1 MKWRVIVFGVI
12 KWLIVIS
19 YLILTLSFV
28 RLRSQQVVCSG
39 IQINISDS
47 LQNAFITKEDVKK
60 LIEKH
65 HKNLVGIPVSMINT
79 YEIEQYLKKM
89 QSVKMAEVYSNID
102 GIINIDI
109 KQRKPMVRIINRYNQ
124 GYYIDSEGQ
133 ILPLSSKFTSHV
145 LIMNGN
151 IIEPFEISSNI
162 KIMDWCDGRTG
173 DIPLICKLLEFAKY
187 ITQDE
192 FWKAQISQVYV
203 ESSTRIELIPRVGAH
218 TILLGSLD
226 GYEMKLKKLKLFYET
241 ALPEEG
247 WNKYKQINLKYS
259 NQIVCT
265 KK

>member
-12 KWLIVIS
+12 KWVIVLS
-19 YLILTLSFV
+19 YVILTLSFV
-28 RLRSQQVVCSG
+28 GSRNQQIICSG
-39 IQINISDS
+39 LNINVSDS

-65 HKNLVGIPVSMINT
+65 HKNLVGIPISMINT
-79 YEIEQYLKKM
+79 YEIEQYLKNM

-109 KQRKPMVRIINRYNQ
+109 KQRKPMVRVINRYNQ
-124 GYYIDSEGQ
+124 GYYIDYEGQ

-145 LIMNGN
+145 LIVNGN

-162 KIMDWCDGRTG
+162 RIMDWCDERTE
-173 DIPLICKLLEFAKY
+173 DIPLICQLFGFAKH
-187 ITQDE
+187 ISQDE

-203 ESSTRIELIPRVGAH
+203 ESPTRIELIPRVGAH

-226 GYEMKLKKLKLFYET
+226 GYEVKLKKLRLFYET